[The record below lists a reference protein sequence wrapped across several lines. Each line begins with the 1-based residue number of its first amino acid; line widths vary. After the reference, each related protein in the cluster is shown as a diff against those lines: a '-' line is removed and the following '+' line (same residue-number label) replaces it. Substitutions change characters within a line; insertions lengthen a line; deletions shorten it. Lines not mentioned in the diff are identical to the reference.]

1 MKENILLLLQ
11 DQWEHHR
18 SRTVGLLLGALF
30 GICVLIFGFWHI
42 VFVILCAAIGMYI
55 GLRAERVGSWA
66 ELIDTSVLSR
76 LFRRMS

>member
-11 DQWEHHR
+11 NQWEHHR

-55 GLRAERVGSWA
+55 GLRAERVGGWA